1 MLAKTI
7 KFHNNFCHNFNI
19 VKDIMVMKQV
29 ITIFN
34 LPSFIY
40 LTPST
45 LLLNYPGIIPRQNY
59 LYLANISTF
68 NDSG

>member
-7 KFHNNFCHNFNI
+7 KFHNNFGHNFNI

-40 LTPST
+40 LAPST
-45 LLLNYPGIIPRQNY
+45 LLLN
-59 LYLANISTF
+59 
-68 NDSG
+68 